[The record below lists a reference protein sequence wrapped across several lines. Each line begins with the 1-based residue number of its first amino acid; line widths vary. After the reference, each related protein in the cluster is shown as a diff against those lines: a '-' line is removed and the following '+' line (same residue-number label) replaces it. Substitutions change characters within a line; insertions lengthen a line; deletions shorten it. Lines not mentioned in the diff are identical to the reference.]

1 MLKNEIKRKK
11 VNHKKKK
18 KRLVLTHQTRGLSH
32 ETKIT
37 LQK

>member
-11 VNHKKKK
+11 VNHKKK
-18 KRLVLTHQTRGLSH
+18 RLELTHQTRGLSH